1 MKKVK
6 ILHIIPSFGI
16 GGAEK
21 LVLDYLMYSDRENVD
36 VRTISMYG
44 DENTHYNKMI
54 KDQNIF
60 VYYLNK
66 KPGLDLSMI
75 IKIRKVIKEFA
86 PDVIHSHLYTMKYL
100 LLSIINK
107 KPIKVFHTIHN
118 EPQKDAKGTDK
129 FFNQIAFKLF
139 GVIPVGLTHEL
150 AVKCNEYYKVKTS
163 IVVNNGVHLE
173 KFMNVEI
180 DSKEA
185 KKRLGISSESFVI
198 GHVGRFFKQ
207 KNHTFILDIFY
218 NVLKRRK
225 DSYLLL
231 VGDGELRGE
240 IERKAEE
247 LGIRSN
253 VKFLGIRD
261 DIPEII
267 TAMDVFLFPSL
278 HEGFPITLIEAQ
290 ATGVKCVISSVIDK
304 NSILSENT
312 LSVNLEDA
320 VEHWSEVILNPSLKN
335 NDFRN
340 IDDYDI
346 SKITKRLLEVYCVDE
361 KVIR

>member
-1 MKKVK
+1 M
-6 ILHIIPSFGI
+6 
-16 GGAEK
+16 
-21 LVLDYLMYSDRENVD
+21 
-36 VRTISMYG
+36 
-44 DENTHYNKMI
+44 
-54 KDQNIF
+54 
-60 VYYLNK
+60 
-66 KPGLDLSMI
+66 
-75 IKIRKVIKEFA
+75 
-86 PDVIHSHLYTMKYL
+86 
-100 LLSIINK
+100 
-107 KPIKVFHTIHN
+107 
-118 EPQKDAKGTDK
+118 
-129 FFNQIAFKLF
+129 
-139 GVIPVGLTHEL
+139 
-150 AVKCNEYYKVKTS
+150 
-163 IVVNNGVHLE
+163 
-173 KFMNVEI
+173 
-180 DSKEA
+180 
-185 KKRLGISSESFVI
+185 
-198 GHVGRFFKQ
+198 
-207 KNHTFILDIFY
+207 
-218 NVLKRRK
+218 
-225 DSYLLL
+225 LL